1 MAMSASSKMATL
13 WVGSLLLLGCASS
26 QANETAAHERRHEL
40 VALRSGDGV
49 LPGVAVTL
57 LRADG
62 TRVSLGETNGLGRIA
77 VDLPTESANEALLL
91 FCKEGYYCGALE
103 LSRERL
109 DAYQEHSIAL
119 APVVFL

>member
-1 MAMSASSKMATL
+1 MPLRTRIATL
-13 WVGSLLLLGCASS
+13 WVGSLLMIGCASS
-26 QANETAAHERRHEL
+26 LANETGGHERRHEL
-40 VALRSGDGV
+40 VTLRSGGGV

-62 TRVSLGETNGLGRIA
+62 TRLSLGETNGLGRVE
-77 VDLPTESANEALLL
+77 VDLPTESANEGLLL
-91 FCKEGYYCGALE
+91 FCKDGYYCGALE

-109 DAYQEHSIAL
+109 DAYQEHTIAL